1 MRQLRMTHKATT
13 DLKNR
18 AALDPRLSLA
28 ETSDGLRCRG
38 RKAQKFADS
47 AEVGMNSGLVRAF
60 VGTPFP
66 IQKQGLYNLLAVTIA
81 NRLQWCASSERWNL
95 HVNPV
100 LGLLLNDLLQS
111 AFRLWITKKSLF
123 EFVVL
128 FRLGIIPS
136 GGHSPAS
143 RPPFACLYFAA

>member
-1 MRQLRMTHKATT
+1 
-13 DLKNR
+13 
-18 AALDPRLSLA
+18 
-28 ETSDGLRCRG
+28 
-38 RKAQKFADS
+38 
-47 AEVGMNSGLVRAF
+47 MNSGLVRAF

-81 NRLQWCASSERWNL
+81 NRLQWCAPSERWNL

-136 GGHSPAS
+136 GGIRQHLVRRLRACTLVHSQDTE
-143 RPPFACLYFAA
+143 PFFDLRVKALGPILGIHLGN